1 MPVLTDDQETQLS
14 SLLEGLE
21 PEIKNLFPN
30 AQNFVS
36 DMVKRHDQYG
46 QDTRVSDKQWN
57 WLRKLY
63 QEFVSS
69 ELPEGD
75 SDPRSDDDMDDELPF

>member
-1 MPVLTDDQETQLS
+1 MPLTDEQETRLA

-21 PEIKNLFPN
+21 PEIKNLYP
-30 AQNFVS
+30 AAKDFVS

-46 QDTRVSDKQWN
+46 QDTRVSPKQWD
-57 WLRKLY
+57 WLTKLY
-63 QEFVSS
+63 KEFVSS

-75 SDPRSDDDMDDELPF
+75 GDPRRDEDMDDQAPF